1 MTRSSRKLLRRSAR
15 LASVCPKPRRVSAVH
30 DDKGGIVLRRDRRV
44 LQKIE
49 EDLTASDPDLMA
61 AFDQVKP
68 SANVQAWW
76 VVLVVA
82 DVTAILMI
90 MVGLFSDSGLVF
102 LGGVAAASALVW
114 THTTFRT
121 KPADSVD
128 RSGSEP

>member
-1 MTRSSRKLLRRSAR
+1 M
-15 LASVCPKPRRVSAVH
+15 
-30 DDKGGIVLRRDRRV
+30 LRRDRRV